1 MWYLCILH
9 QAWLM
14 WHLEDIASASGGTL
28 TVEQKGKL
36 DLAMAL
42 VASTQVPLCCNVCM
56 HSHCCTMELH
66 TTREGHHASEGQFPW
81 GKPGDLVHGR
91 EP

>member
-1 MWYLCILH
+1 MVFYIWYLRSLH
-9 QAWLM
+9 QAWLT
-14 WHLEDIASASGGTL
+14 WHLEDIASASGGAL

-42 VASTQVPLCCNVCM
+42 VARTQVPLCCNVCM

-66 TTREGHHASEGQFPW
+66 MVLCRMPLQCKA
-81 GKPGDLVHGR
+81 L
-91 EP
+91 